1 MTPDLLARVGAVG
14 PYFEIAAGERP
25 DAAGFRPLSA
35 LYGDRRVLEGYVAEV
50 GRRLGSDQRRVA
62 ASTLHIGTAAR
73 LWSVALGAAVLTGR
87 VRDLAPDRLLWRTPP
102 TGPIE
107 LWLPRPSACPPPGT
121 AVGAPSPAALV
132 DALHD
137 TVMVRNLE
145 PFARVLR
152 REFTLSPL
160 TLRGNA
166 ASALVGAARVLGG
179 HAPGAGGDPVALAG
193 ALLDRE
199 PMAGEG
205 VLDRDPLAYRRG
217 SCCLYYRAPG
227 GGMCGECVLH
237 RRPGGV
243 PVRRGVAG

>member
-1 MTPDLLARVGAVG
+1 MTPELLARVAAVG
-14 PYFEIAAGERP
+14 PYFAVTAGERP
-25 DAAGFRPLSA
+25 DATGFRPLSA
-35 LYGDRRVLEGYVAEV
+35 LYGDRRVLEEYVAEV

-87 VRDLAPDRLLWRTPP
+87 VPDLAPGRLLWRTPAA
-102 TGPIE
+102 GPME
-107 LWLPRPSACPPPGT
+107 LWLPGPATAPPSGT
-121 AVGAPSPAALV
+121 AAEEPSPAALV

-145 PFARVLR
+145 PFAAALR
-152 REFTLSPL
+152 RHFTLSPL

-166 ASALVGAARVLGG
+166 ASALVGAARVLGER
-179 HAPGAGGDPVALAG
+179 APGAGGDPVALAG

-227 GGMCGECVLH
+227 AGMCGECVLH
-237 RRPGGV
+237 RRRGGA
-243 PVRRGVAG
+243 PVRGVRG